1 MVRLGV
7 QMACTG
13 VALRAV
19 PRVLRGVAAQWGRA
33 GPIPHWTTVRLWM
46 QRLGH
51 AVLTAAK
58 PHAEDWAWLVDH
70 SVQIGQEKCLVILG
84 IRLAVL
90 PPPGTA
96 LVASDLEL
104 IALMPR
110 PSWTAPEVDAA
121 LQQAVARTGVPRVI
135 VDDHGG
141 DLTGGVRLFQE
152 RHEATLEV
160 YDIGHKAAC
169 VLKRLL
175 GHDPRWEEFQRRV
188 GQARCAIQ
196 QTELAFLVPPG
207 PRPKA
212 RFMNLGPLLVWG
224 RKVLGVLEAPSAE
237 VRGWVSAER
246 LHEKLGWLVDLRDAL
261 DEWSEWQAVVEPVV
275 GFVTCRGLDRG
286 AARDLIAALPGSL
299 RASSRGLAAE
309 LVRFVRSESRQAG
322 AGERLPGSTA
332 VLESCLGRFKVL
344 EKEHARG
351 GFTGLVLALG
361 AFLAE
366 ATEETIVAAFAA
378 SHTQD
383 VWDWC
388 RENLGTTLFAKRKL
402 AFQEGVTDSG

>member
-1 MVRLGV
+1 MVHLVV
-7 QMACTG
+7 QIVCTG

-19 PRVLRGVAAQWGRA
+19 PRALHEVAAQWGHS
-33 GPIPHWTTVRLWM
+33 GPIPHWTTIRLWM

-51 AVLTAAK
+51 AVLTAAQE
-58 PHAEDWAWLVDH
+58 PAEDWAWLVDH
-70 SVQIGQEKCLVILG
+70 SVQIGPEKCLVILG
-84 IRLAVL
+84 IRLAAL

-104 IALMPR
+104 IALVPR
-110 PSWTAPEVDAA
+110 PSWTAPEVDAT
-121 LQQAVARTGVPRVI
+121 LQEAVARTGVPRVI

-141 DLTGGVRLFQE
+141 DLTGGVHLFQE
-152 RHEATLEV
+152 RHPATLEV

-175 GHDPRWEEFQRRV
+175 EHDPRWEEFQRRV
-188 GQARCAIQ
+188 GQTRCAIQ

-212 RFMNLGPLLVWG
+212 RFMNLGPLLAWG

-237 VRGWVSAER
+237 VLGWVSVER
-246 LHEKLGWLVDLRDAL
+246 LHAKLGWLWDLREAL
-261 DEWSEWQAVVEPVV
+261 DEWSQWQAVVDTVV
-275 GFVTCRGLDRG
+275 GRVNCRGLDRRT
-286 AARDLIAALPGSL
+286 ARDLSAALPGSL

-309 LVRFVRSESRQAG
+309 LIRFVRSESRLARP
-322 AGERLPGSTA
+322 GERLPGSTA
-332 VLESCLGRFKVL
+332 VLESCFGKFKAL

-361 AFLAE
+361 AFLAA
-366 ATEETIVAAFAA
+366 ATKETIAQAFAA

-388 RENLGTTLFAKRKL
+388 RENLGTTLFGKRKL